1 MGPLTRVPPQSPAPA
16 RAHPLSV
23 TTTPLPTPRTQLN
36 FRYCPLNYRMLSSG
50 VVALGWNIFLS
61 ITANSAAA
69 SPASSAAADG
79 SVEDVALR

>member
-1 MGPLTRVPPQSPAPA
+1 
-16 RAHPLSV
+16 
-23 TTTPLPTPRTQLN
+23 
-36 FRYCPLNYRMLSSG
+36 MLSAG